1 MLGEM
6 RRSAAVIGS
15 IAVHAILLVVVL
27 VLREGHHPVALVEP
41 APHAELTQVDLVPR
55 AKPAPPPTGGGGGDG
70 GGVAQAAPRRAAVT
84 PRTTSVASYLGRVTV
99 VSDTGTGTGSGAGG
113 GTGGGYGGGTG
124 TGFGL
129 GTGSGIERD
138 ELPPPPP
145 PPPAPVISKAR
156 PPILIYPKRT
166 GEAEEGDTF
175 LARVKIDNEG
185 YVVGAKIV
193 RGLGPNQNMTAS
205 ELIWRFRY
213 LPALDDAGTPIS
225 WTLDQP
231 FLVQ

>member
-1 MLGEM
+1 
-6 RRSAAVIGS
+6 VIGS

-27 VLREGHHPVALVEP
+27 ATRARDNPRELVEP
-41 APHAELTQVDLVPR
+41 ATHVELTQVDLVPR
-55 AKPAPPPTGGGGGDG
+55 TTPVPPPNGGGGGDG
-70 GGVAQAAPRRAAVT
+70 GGIDQAAPRRATVM
-84 PRTTSVASYLGRVTV
+84 PRTTSVASYLGRVTM
-99 VSDTGTGTGSGAGG
+99 VSDHGTGTGSGAGG
-113 GTGGGYGGGTG
+113 GTGGGYGGGNG

-129 GTGSGIERD
+129 GTGSGIERE

-145 PPPAPVISKAR
+145 PPPTPIISKAR

-185 YVVGAKIV
+185 FVVGAKIV

-205 ELIWRFRY
+205 ELIWKFRY